1 MASDN
6 AVTLATGRLQLPR
19 VGDEKSG
26 MDSTRAAELIRHT
39 VTEVFS
45 TMLGSELEVGE
56 PIDDGDPF
64 MAAEVVSVVGLT
76 GAVSGSLALQCG
88 REHARDLTARF
99 LGADGQ
105 EIGSLDDVRDAVGE
119 LVNMIGGNLKTAIG
133 SEASIELSLP
143 TVVTT
148 PKAEV
153 KVPSVFGVAVPFRDH
168 YGEFFVEFAMAEK
181 EAQD

>member
-1 MASDN
+1 MNS
-6 AVTLATGRLQLPR
+6 
-19 VGDEKSG
+19 E
-26 MDSTRAAELIRHT
+26 RAAELIRDT
-39 VTEVFS
+39 VVEVFS
-45 TMLGSELEVGE
+45 TMLGSTLEIGD
-56 PIDDGDPF
+56 PIDDRDPL
-64 MAAEVVSVVGLT
+64 MSAEVVSMVGLS

-133 SEASIELSLP
+133 SQGPIELSLP

-148 PKAEV
+148 PKTDI
-153 KVPSVFGVAVPFRDH
+153 KVQASFGVAVPFRDH
-168 YGEFFVEFAMAEK
+168 YGEFFVEFAMTPPSA
-181 EAQD
+181 D